1 MYMAGQFLQ
10 NTGRWGKKVEPE
22 CQHRNLC
29 FDSKTLFFM
38 YSTWYISV
46 DFTLGLKLC
55 VGRMCSCWA
64 RGVPQGWYSLK
75 HSLQK
80 LDLQSAQPL
89 LASRAWGGLQNWHM
103 TAMLPRLTV
112 CLYLHT
118 WTKKDISHLVCIRN
132 QQHQANLKSKH
143 VWLGLHVCMLV

>member
-1 MYMAGQFLQ
+1 MAKLNDGSSKEQHLFKIEIFSNIINVSLLKSITALLISFHKILLMVMYMAGQFLQ
-10 NTGRWGKKVEPE
+10 NTGRWGKKW
-22 CQHRNLC
+22 NLNVNTGIYVLTQRL
-29 FDSKTLFFM
+29 SFFM

-89 LASRAWGGLQNWHM
+89 LASRA
-103 TAMLPRLTV
+103 
-112 CLYLHT
+112 
-118 WTKKDISHLVCIRN
+118 
-132 QQHQANLKSKH
+132 
-143 VWLGLHVCMLV
+143 